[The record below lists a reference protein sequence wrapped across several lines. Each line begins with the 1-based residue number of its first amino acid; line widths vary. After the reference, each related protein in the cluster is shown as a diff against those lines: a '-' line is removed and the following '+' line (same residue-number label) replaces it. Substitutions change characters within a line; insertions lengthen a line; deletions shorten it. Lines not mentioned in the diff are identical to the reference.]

1 MYLLS
6 WAEEKLQMKI
16 SKVGKKWLNMK
27 TQQSRNL
34 ASGQPTR
41 ILIVPQENQSQKK
54 VLEK

>member
-1 MYLLS
+1 
-6 WAEEKLQMKI
+6 MKI